1 MLARWRVAAVGLL
14 AAAAS
19 AGTLAQPA
27 ELIAWRVQPKD
38 TLIGIARSA
47 LVDPQAWREVAS
59 VNRLANPN
67 RIRPGQ
73 VLMIPERLLRKQ
85 ALPVRVINA
94 IGDVRAGPQGPALD
108 AGQTIDEGQSLVTGP
123 DGSAVVELADGTRIK
138 VQPSSVAEVLAS
150 RRYATPPPDP
160 AAQEGGFAAALR
172 VLQGSIEI
180 FATKVLRAR
189 PLEVTTPTAVV
200 GVRGTTF
207 RVGLL
212 QPAGED
218 AALQPV
224 ASRAEVLEGRI
235 HAQAGTTPRAGAA
248 VPVDEGFGVAIDATT
263 TTPKVA
269 ALLPAPDLSSVPTR
283 FERPIIRFTLA
294 DTTTKHRVQ
303 VAEDAAFERMV
314 ADRTEAAGAEVRV
327 AGLQDGTW
335 HLRARRIDASGIEG
349 FDAQRAVVLKARPEP
364 PGLSLPPPGS
374 KLSAGPVRFAWAPNI
389 GAATYRL
396 QIAGEAGFEAP
407 IVERSGLMGN
417 RVDIE
422 GLAPGRY
429 RWRMGSTRTDGDE
442 GPWGDPQ
449 EFEVRPLPEPP
460 KGGLSKDGKTLSI
473 SWSGRA
479 GDIQQVELARD
490 RYFSQIVASADLQSP
505 HWEVA
510 KPEIPD
516 VYYFRYRSIEPD
528 GFVSPWSET
537 LQLDLSREW
546 SDFWKL
552 LPVLLPLLLVL

>member
-1 MLARWRVAAVGLL
+1 MTRWRVAAVGLL
-14 AAAAS
+14 AALAS
-19 AGTLAQPA
+19 AGALAQSA
-27 ELIAWRVQPKD
+27 AMIAWRVQPKD

-59 VNRLANPN
+59 INRLANPN

-73 VLMIPERLLRKQ
+73 VLMIPERLVRMQ
-85 ALPVRVINA
+85 TLPVRVISVS
-94 IGDVRAGPQGPALD
+94 GDVRAGAQGPAIA
-108 AGQTIDEGQSLVTGP
+108 AGQTISEGQSLATGP
-123 DGSAVVELADGTRIK
+123 DASAVVELADGSRVK
-138 VQPSSVAEVLAS
+138 VQPSSIAEVLAS

-212 QPAGED
+212 QQASESGTPPPA
-218 AALQPV
+218 
-224 ASRAEVLEGRI
+224 ASHAEVLEGRV
-235 HAQAGTTPRAGAA
+235 HAQAGTTPREGAEVA
-248 VPVDEGFGVAIDATT
+248 VDQGFGVAIDATT
-263 TTPKVA
+263 TTPKVT
-269 ALLPAPDLSSVPTR
+269 ALLPAPDLSTVPAR
-283 FERPIIRFTLA
+283 FERPIIRFALA
-294 DTTTKHRVQ
+294 DATAKHRVQ
-303 VAEDAAFERMV
+303 IAEDVAFERLV

-349 FDAQRAVVLKARPEP
+349 FDAQRVVVLKARPEP
-364 PGLSLPPPGS
+364 PGLSMPPPGS

-407 IVERSGLMGN
+407 VVERSGLMGN

-429 RWRMGSTRTDGDE
+429 RWRMGSTRADGDE

-460 KGGLSKDGKTLSI
+460 KGGLSEDGKTLSI
-473 SWSGRA
+473 AWSGRA

-490 RYFSQIVASADLQSP
+490 RYFSQIVASAELQSP
-505 HWEVA
+505 QWQVA

-537 LQLDLSREW
+537 LQLDLSRDW
-546 SDFWKL
+546 SGLWWL
-552 LPVLLPLLLVL
+552 LVPLLLAL